1 MLVLLMNYFSS
12 QLFEIVRRFFDK
24 EHFYKQ
30 HKAKIG
36 NNKKRKKEKQEI
48 SNNLA
53 QNFCYLKIIHFL
65 HQDMVTS
72 ALDMKCVTCNK
83 QRLNNM
89 RS

>member
-12 QLFEIVRRFFDK
+12 QLFELVRRFFDK

-65 HQDMVTS
+65 HRCYYPELLWDILKKIAKEVWN
-72 ALDMKCVTCNK
+72 LF
-83 QRLNNM
+83 
-89 RS
+89 